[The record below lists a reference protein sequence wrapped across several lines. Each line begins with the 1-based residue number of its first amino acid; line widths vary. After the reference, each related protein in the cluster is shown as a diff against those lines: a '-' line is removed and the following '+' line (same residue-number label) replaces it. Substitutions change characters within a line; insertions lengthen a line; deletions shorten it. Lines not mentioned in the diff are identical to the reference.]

1 MLEKTRSLD
10 TMQRV
15 SATLIS
21 IVDHQRVI
29 VQQKVSEAG
38 YFVLPKA
45 KITSNAAQITQIPF
59 Q

>member
-1 MLEKTRSLD
+1 
-10 TMQRV
+10 MQRV

-21 IVDHQRVI
+21 IVDHERVI

-38 YFVLPKA
+38 YFFLQKA